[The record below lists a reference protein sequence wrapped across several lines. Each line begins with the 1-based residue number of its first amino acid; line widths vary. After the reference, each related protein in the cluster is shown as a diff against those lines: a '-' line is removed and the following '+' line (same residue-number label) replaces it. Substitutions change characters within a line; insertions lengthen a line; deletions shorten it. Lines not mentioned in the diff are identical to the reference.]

1 LNPFSISPSMFCQIA
16 TGSLLF
22 SAIGVPR
29 TDDEYLARFP

>member
-1 LNPFSISPSMFCQIA
+1 MFCQIA

-29 TDDEYLARFP
+29 IDDEYLACFW